1 MARTAIT
8 DNIWEQLQTTM
19 KAHGCHQ
26 WKNDRTVMEA
36 ILWKLRTGAPWRDI
50 PIELGSWKTA
60 YNRFNRWSKKR
71 LVAEFFFDLR
81 KEIDKEWVFI
91 DGSYVRCH
99 QHATGA
105 RRGFD
110 RAIGQSRGGNTTKI
124 HLCVDS
130 HGNPLDFK
138 VTGGNVHDSQVANDL
153 IEVIQEAQYF
163 IADKGYDSQEIRD
176 KAIEHGM
183 KAIIPKRKNAKQ
195 PNPDFD
201 SYLYKLCH
209 LVENA
214 FARLK
219 QFRSIA
225 TRYEKLARN
234 FKSMLYLACSII
246 HAKLN

>member
-1 MARTAIT
+1 M
-8 DNIWEQLQTTM
+8 
-19 KAHGCHQ
+19 
-26 WKNDRTVMEA
+26 
-36 ILWKLRTGAPWRDI
+36 
-50 PIELGSWKTA
+50 
-60 YNRFNRWSKKR
+60 
-71 LVAEFFFDLR
+71 
-81 KEIDKEWVFI
+81 
-91 DGSYVRCH
+91 
-99 QHATGA
+99 
-105 RRGFD
+105 
-110 RAIGQSRGGNTTKI
+110 
-124 HLCVDS
+124 
-130 HGNPLDFK
+130 
-138 VTGGNVHDSQVANDL
+138 HDSQVANDL

-201 SYLYKLCH
+201 SYLYKLRH

-246 HAKLN
+246 HAKLNWGHALVMEWIYEKDFIFNFHWLISA

>member
-201 SYLYKLCH
+201 SYLYKLRH

>member
-1 MARTAIT
+1 M
-8 DNIWEQLQTTM
+8 
-19 KAHGCHQ
+19 
-26 WKNDRTVMEA
+26 
-36 ILWKLRTGAPWRDI
+36 
-50 PIELGSWKTA
+50 
-60 YNRFNRWSKKR
+60 
-71 LVAEFFFDLR
+71 
-81 KEIDKEWVFI
+81 
-91 DGSYVRCH
+91 
-99 QHATGA
+99 
-105 RRGFD
+105 
-110 RAIGQSRGGNTTKI
+110 
-124 HLCVDS
+124 
-130 HGNPLDFK
+130 
-138 VTGGNVHDSQVANDL
+138 HDSQVANDL

-201 SYLYKLCH
+201 SYLYKLRH

-246 HAKLN
+246 HAKLNWGHALIHDEKKNKVLAILNGGNEIDDDIQSLIDNRWQGLLEDDRSWKSVF

>member
-1 MARTAIT
+1 M
-8 DNIWEQLQTTM
+8 
-19 KAHGCHQ
+19 
-26 WKNDRTVMEA
+26 
-36 ILWKLRTGAPWRDI
+36 
-50 PIELGSWKTA
+50 
-60 YNRFNRWSKKR
+60 
-71 LVAEFFFDLR
+71 
-81 KEIDKEWVFI
+81 
-91 DGSYVRCH
+91 
-99 QHATGA
+99 
-105 RRGFD
+105 
-110 RAIGQSRGGNTTKI
+110 
-124 HLCVDS
+124 
-130 HGNPLDFK
+130 
-138 VTGGNVHDSQVANDL
+138 HDSQVANDL

-201 SYLYKLCH
+201 SYLYKLRH

-246 HAKLN
+246 HAKLNWGHALIYLTFRLL